1 MVLTNLAGVR
11 INQEKPVMRETFDF
25 KPILRQ
31 HLISFI
37 KAAKSGLSSTLAII
51 YVSIVR
57 LKCG

>member
-11 INQEKPVMRETFDF
+11 INQEKPVMRGTFDF

-37 KAAKSGLSSTLAII
+37 KAAKSGLSSTLAIM